1 MEKYSRGK
9 EYKTIAYCISR
20 FHRNEQR
27 DHIYHMCKY
36 ARQYK
41 CKVFIFS
48 TLTDLY
54 YDDINDY
61 GEKQIY
67 SLMEPGAF
75 DAVVIMS
82 ETFKKVRI
90 DREIADRAI
99 KAGVPVI
106 SVNRQLEGC
115 INIDFTYAETFEKIV
130 RHIIEEHGCRKVN
143 YIGGDTESKFSGE
156 RFDAYK
162 KVLKENNIP
171 FEEKRTGYGNFR
183 DVEALQV
190 LEEFLK
196 EDELPEAIICA
207 NDAMAMAVC
216 GKLKSLGIRVPED
229 IKISGFDG
237 EEYEKYNNP
246 RLTTAAYDWEKV
258 ATTIF
263 ETVCSLAEGK
273 AVDELIWI
281 PYKYQ
286 IGHSC
291 GCGCNDV
298 QSAVDTL
305 FKWQMNHGEGSE
317 FYQDIMNMVS
327 KTNNC
332 EEFSEILCLMDEYSK
347 RIKYKR
353 YWCCF
358 KEEIWNKIDRK
369 QPSEVEF
376 ERIKYK
382 EKKGP
387 AALNRIVVTHYT
399 AEDAE
404 DNVRIIPKAE
414 LLCELSD
421 VMETEEKIMF
431 IPIQLQGLFMGYIAV
446 TFDMDIVNFDLLNIF
461 ALNIRNVIESYWSR
475 VAQDQLMSRDELTG
489 MYNARGFQR
498 KIKRIF
504 ADGAV
509 VPNFTLL
516 TMDIDNLKKIND
528 TYGHEEGDQA
538 LKELSRIIELT
549 LQKGE
554 ICARKEGDE
563 FAVVSMSSAGRTR
576 AQEIQDLIE
585 RRLADYNLMS
595 GKPYDLQVSI
605 GSYSGTN
612 VDALDYEVF
621 ASQADK
627 EMYNSKQHHKSVP
640 DSLWP

>member
-1 MEKYSRGK
+1 MEKYSKNK

-20 FHRNEQR
+20 FHRREQR
-27 DHIYHMCKY
+27 DHIYYMCKY
-36 ARQYK
+36 AEQYK

-67 SLMEPGAF
+67 SLMEPAAF

-90 DREIADRAI
+90 DKEIADRAI
-99 KAGVPVI
+99 RAGVPVI

-115 INIDFTYAETFEKIV
+115 INIDFTYVETFEKIV
-130 RHIIEEHGCRKVN
+130 RHMVEDHGYRKVN
-143 YIGGDTESKFSGE
+143 YIGGDTKSKFSEE
-156 RFDAYK
+156 RFHAYK
-162 KVLKENNIP
+162 KVLEENHIP

-207 NDAMAMAVC
+207 NDTMAMAVC

-229 IKISGFDG
+229 VKISGFDG
-237 EEYEKYNNP
+237 EEYEKYNSP
-246 RLTTAAYDWEKV
+246 RLTTAAYDWDRV
-258 ATTIF
+258 VTTIY
-263 ETVCSLAEGK
+263 ETIDHLADGK
-273 AVDELIWI
+273 PVEDLIWI

-286 IGHSC
+286 VGHSC
-291 GCGCNDV
+291 GCECNDV
-298 QSAVDTL
+298 HSAVDAL
-305 FKWQMNHGEGSE
+305 FRWQMNYGEGSE
-317 FYQDIMNMVS
+317 YYQDIMNMVS

-332 EEFSEILCLMDEYSK
+332 EEFSEILSLMNEYSK

-358 KEEIWNKIDRK
+358 KEEIWNKIDHK

-382 EKKGP
+382 EKKAP
-387 AALNRIVVTHYT
+387 AAMNRIVVTDYLT
-399 AEDAE
+399 GEE
-404 DNVRIIPKAE
+404 NSIRIISKTE
-414 LLCELSD
+414 LLPGIED
-421 VMETEEKIMF
+421 IMEAEEKIMF
-431 IPIQLQGLFMGYIAV
+431 IPIQLQGLFVGYVAI
-446 TFDMDIVNFDLLNIF
+446 TFDLDIVKFDLLNIF

-475 VAQDQLMSRDELTG
+475 VAQDRLMSRDELTG
-489 MYNARGFQR
+489 MYNDGGFRR
-498 KIKRIF
+498 KINKIF
-504 ADGAV
+504 ADEAV
-509 VPNFTLL
+509 VPYFTLI
-516 TMDIDNLKKIND
+516 TMDIDNLKKIHD
-528 TYGHEEGDQA
+528 TYGKEEGDEA
-538 LKELSRIIELT
+538 LKEMSKIIDLT
-549 LQKGE
+549 LKQGE
-554 ICARKEGDE
+554 ICARKEEDG
-563 FAVVSMSSAGRTR
+563 FIIVSMSNEGRSR

-605 GSYSGTN
+605 GSYSGN
-612 VDALDYEVF
+612 HVDALDYEVF

-627 EMYNSKQHHKSVP
+627 AMYLKKQRHTG
-640 DSLWP
+640 L